1 MTALKTLLL
10 ATDFSEGSVAACAM
24 ARMLCELSGAR
35 LHVLHVVTEV
45 TDRSRRHLPVE
56 LVQDFV
62 REVEALAQAN
72 MKTFVATHLAGLPV
86 EAEVIVGDGWQDI
99 VRRAGEIGADL
110 ILIATHGKSGL
121 ERLLVGS
128 TTERVLRHSL
138 VPVLTVRA

>member
-1 MTALKTLLL
+1 MTTLKTLLL

-24 ARMLCELSGAR
+24 ARMLSELSGAR

-56 LVQDFV
+56 LVQNFV
-62 REVEALAQAN
+62 REVESLAEQN
-72 MKTFVATHLAGLPV
+72 MKTFVATHLSGLPV
-86 EAEVIVGDGWQDI
+86 ESEVLVGDGWQDI
-99 VRRAGEIGADL
+99 VRRAGEMGADL

-128 TTERVLRHSL
+128 TTERVLRHSQ

>member
-24 ARMLCELSGAR
+24 ARMLSELSGAR

-56 LVQDFV
+56 LVQNFV
-62 REVEALAQAN
+62 REVESLAEQN
-72 MKTFVATHLAGLPV
+72 MKTFVATHLSGLPV
-86 EAEVIVGDGWQDI
+86 ESEVLVGDGWQDI
-99 VRRAGEIGADL
+99 VRRAAETGVDL
-110 ILIATHGKSGL
+110 IVIATHGKSGL

-128 TTERVLRHSL
+128 TTERVLRHSQ